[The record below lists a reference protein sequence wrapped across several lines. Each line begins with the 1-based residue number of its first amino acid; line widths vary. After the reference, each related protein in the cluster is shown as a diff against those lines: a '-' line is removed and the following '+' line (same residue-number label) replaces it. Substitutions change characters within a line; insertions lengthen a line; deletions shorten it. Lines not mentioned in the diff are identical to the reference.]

1 MFVIKGEV
9 LGNRR
14 YLVYALLDAEI
25 EHLFTSTNYAICL
38 PTKET
43 QIILSKASLE

>member
-14 YLVYALLDAEI
+14 YLVYALLDAEV
-25 EHLFTSTNYAICL
+25 EHLFTASNYVISL

-43 QIILSKASLE
+43 QIILSKASQE